1 VTGLAGGT
9 LHFSQFTQAVATG
22 MVPVE
27 PPMGNPCIAAS
38 GVNQAVAVV
47 SAAPGAGGVISV
59 SAWGY
64 YRQQ

>member
-1 VTGLAGGT
+1 
-9 LHFSQFTQAVATG
+9 
-22 MVPVE
+22 
-27 PPMGNPCIAAS
+27 MGNPCIAAS